1 MVREIWGDWVA
12 VTVSGLESDTSGP
25 DGGLASTEPVF
36 EIDPAS
42 TSAWVVVYVAVQVTV
57 APGANEAMTFELLPQ
72 SMAESPLIGSV
83 TVAELSVT
91 LPVFS
96 TA

>member
-1 MVREIWGDWVA
+1 MA
-12 VTVSGLESDTSGP
+12 VTVSWLESATAGP
-25 DGGLASTEPVF
+25 DGGLASTVPVF

-57 APGANEAMTFELLPQ
+57 APGANEAMTFELFPQ

-91 LPVFS
+91 FPAFS